1 MADMEAP
8 PAPAPEVAPAAAE
21 PAAVPVTAEPTT
33 AGLDPLPPAL
43 EPATAGLDP
52 LPAAPAPAPAPA
64 AFWPPTKPAQSNL
77 ERMEILLT
85 PNMAQKGPKGHM
97 WVPASEYALY
107 VEQWEEHKRARKT
120 PGKLMPPPSSK
131 SRKKT
136 PSSARAARPAY
147 ISEPEPEPEVLDF
160 TGLTEEE
167 IKAKKKEAKRRE
179 KARIMAQLAAIEEA
193 KGRLDVV
200 EARAPSSREGKR
212 QARATATGEYYTG
225 ELTDAQLQAA
235 PVSKKRKMVKQAK
248 RGKDGKVITHRTLK
262 IDEINENR
270 SWRMKA
276 LMRDAREC
284 FTQTRKHKYAWVFG
298 KPVDPVAL
306 HIPDYFD
313 IIKEPM
319 DFGTI
324 KDRLDKKVYA
334 KEDGGGPMKFARDM
348 RLVFDNCA
356 TYNTA
361 ESDAGL
367 MGSTLR
373 GEFEKAWANSRL
385 DEKVAEEDQ
394 FRAEED
400 EIIANTSD
408 EPVEEEVLAE
418 SQQVSEVNRQLAEV
432 QKQLAELQKRQAMGA
447 AGGFAPPPTASGGG
461 GSKRKRSLDDDY
473 FVDEDDIDLDDY
485 IPAPRGG
492 SRRGGASRGGGGG
505 GGGCLGR

>member
-1 MADMEAP
+1 MADTETP
-8 PAPAPEVAPAAAE
+8 LAPASEVAPAAAE
-21 PAAVPVTAEPTT
+21 PAAA
-33 AGLDPLPPAL
+33 

-52 LPAAPAPAPAPA
+52 LPPAPEPKTAGLDPLPAAPMSAAAAPDA
-64 AFWPPTKPAQSNL
+64 WPPTKPAQSHL

-97 WVPASEYALY
+97 WVPLGEYSLY
-107 VEQWEEHKRARKT
+107 VEQWEERKRMRKT

-136 PSSARAARPAY
+136 PSSGARVSRPTY
-147 ISEPEPEPEVLDF
+147 VPEPEPEPEVLDF

-167 IKAKKKEAKRRE
+167 IKVKKKEAKRRE

-193 KGRLDVV
+193 KNRLNTV
-200 EARAPSSREGKR
+200 ETRAPSNREGKR
-212 QARATATGEYYTG
+212 QARATSAGDFYTG
-225 ELTDAQLQAA
+225 ELSDAQLAAA
-235 PVSKKRKMVKQAK
+235 PSSKKRKTVKQAK
-248 RGKDGKVITHRTLK
+248 RGKDGKVITHRTMK

-270 SWRMKA
+270 GWRMKA

-284 FTQTRKHKYAWVFG
+284 FTQVRKHKYAWVFG

-324 KDRLDKKVYA
+324 KDKLDKKTYA
-334 KEDGGGPMKFARDM
+334 KEGGGGPMEFAREM

-373 GEFEKAWANSRL
+373 GEFEKAWLNSKL
-385 DEKVAEEDQ
+385 DEKVAEEDG

-408 EPVEEEVLAE
+408 EPVEEEVLIE

-447 AGGFAPPPTASGGG
+447 ASGFAPPPSSGGSG
-461 GSKRKRSLDDDY
+461 GSKRKRPLDDDY
-473 FVDEDDIDLDDY
+473 FVDEEDMDYDDF
-485 IPAPRGG
+485 IPPVRGG
-492 SRRGGASRGGGGG
+492 SRRGGGGSRGGGGG
-505 GGGCLGR
+505 G